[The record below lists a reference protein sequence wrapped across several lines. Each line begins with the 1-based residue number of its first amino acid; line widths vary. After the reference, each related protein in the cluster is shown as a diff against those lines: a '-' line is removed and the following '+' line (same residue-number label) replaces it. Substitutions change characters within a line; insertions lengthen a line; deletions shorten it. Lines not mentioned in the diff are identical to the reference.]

1 MKKTLLNIGG
11 RDNQQERPKENGLL
25 GRLILWFTFLIIG
38 LWVLIALLASM
49 VMSSGIWMAR

>member
-1 MKKTLLNIGG
+1 MNA
-11 RDNQQERPKENGLL
+11 DNQQERPKENDLL